1 MHCAAG
7 IGTDT
12 SQGSSRV
19 EFPVQ
24 HFFSEWMMSVT
35 ILMVTHIT
43 SSDIRLV
50 SHLHASLELLWDGL
64 G

>member
-12 SQGSSRV
+12 SQGRSR
-19 EFPVQ
+19 VQ
-24 HFFSEWMMSVT
+24 HFFSAWMMSVT